1 MTAFNFAYNPMK
13 KILTALLFIFVF
25 APCVYAIEEE
35 IKLEENPDGDFVQ
48 SVTGQTKEEF
58 EQKLQADKDTFLSN
72 LKSAPQDVLKL
83 QIERTDVPS
92 QLLKKQLMM
101 KFDRGPLESF
111 HTWVAIQGNITTQM
125 NENSDTDTKYNMAL
139 INIIFDGKFRGG
151 KEGFRLMLDP
161 TPTHAHGFLQQ
172 LVQDAYIETNRIP
185 HHNVLLGNSRPGVGY
200 EGAQSPYT
208 LPFVA
213 RSQISR
219 NLANVRKFGLR
230 VRGDYSLVDYDFG
243 GYSSD
248 TFFREFFP
256 GFEFDGWVNVKP
268 LGKTDGKWGKVV
280 AGGGIVAG
288 KRHSLDYFMTGAALS
303 YEYKKF
309 WARAEYANS
318 DGSNGG
324 SGPTTNRA
332 EGFYATAAYHL
343 TKKIELLARFDEFNP
358 DKTKDRNN
366 QREYTAGVNYYL
378 KGQALKLIFNYVY
391 CENDAKPDSHKFIV
405 GTQIVL

>member
-1 MTAFNFAYNPMK
+1 MK
-13 KILTALLFIFVF
+13 KIFAILFFILISTNI
-25 APCVYAIEEE
+25 PSYSIEEVILPDE
-35 IKLEENPDGDFVQ
+35 NLEENFVEKI
-48 SVTGQTKEEF
+48 TGQTKEEF
-58 EQKLQADKDTFLSN
+58 DENIQKEKDTFLSN
-72 LKSAPQDVLKL
+72 MIKAPRDVFEL

-92 QLLKKQLMM
+92 QLLKKQLTM
-101 KFDRGPLESF
+101 KFEKGPLESL
-111 HTWVAIQGNITTQM
+111 HTWAAFQGDITSLIPQVG
-125 NENSDTDTKYNMAL
+125 DTDTKYHMAL

-161 TPTHAHGFLQQ
+161 TPTHARGFFQQ
-172 LVQDAYIETNRIP
+172 FIQDAYFETNRIP

-248 TFFREFFP
+248 TFFNEFFP
-256 GFEFDGWVNVKP
+256 GFEFDGWVNLKP

-280 AGGGIVAG
+280 AGGGMVSG
-288 KRHSLDYFMTGAALS
+288 RRHSLDYFMTGAALS
-303 YEYKKF
+303 YEYKRF
-309 WARAEYANS
+309 WTRAEWANS
-318 DGSNGG
+318 NGSNGG
-324 SGPTTNRA
+324 SGPSNKKA
-332 EGFYATAAYHL
+332 QGFYVTAAYKL
-343 TKKIELLARFDEFNP
+343 TKKLELLARYDEFDP
-358 DKTKDRNN
+358 DRTISHNN
-366 QREYTAGVNYYL
+366 LREYTAGINYYI
-378 KGQALKLIFNYVY
+378 KGQALKLILNYVY
-391 CENDAKPDSHKFIV
+391 CQNDLKDDSHKIIV

>member
-1 MTAFNFAYNPMK
+1 MK
-13 KILTALLFIFVF
+13 KILLSIIFLFIFIPQVF
-25 APCVYAIEEE
+25 AIEEE
-35 IKLEENPDGDFVQ
+35 IKLEKNPDGDFIENI
-48 SVTGQTKEEF
+48 TGQTKEEF
-58 EQKLQADKDTFLSN
+58 EQDIQKEKDTFLSN
-72 LKSAPQDVLKL
+72 LMSAPKDVWEL

-92 QLLKKQLMM
+92 QLLKKQLTMTFN
-101 KFDRGPLESF
+101 KGPLESF
-111 HTWVAIQGNITTQM
+111 HTWVALQGNITTQM
-125 NENSDTDTKYNMAL
+125 SENADTDTKFNMAL

-161 TPTHAHGFLQQ
+161 TPTHAHGFFQQ
-172 LVQDAYIETNRIP
+172 LVQDAYFETNRIP
-185 HHNVLLGNSRPGVGY
+185 HHNILIGNSRPGVGY

-248 TFFREFFP
+248 TFFQEFFP
-256 GFEFDGWVNVKP
+256 GLEFDGWVNIKP
-268 LGKTDGKWGKVV
+268 LGKTDGKWGKIV

-288 KRHSLDYFMTGAALS
+288 RRHSIDYFMTGAALS

-324 SGPTTNRA
+324 RGPTNKGG
-332 EGFYATAAYHL
+332 EWFYATVGYHL
-343 TKKIELLARFDEFNP
+343 TKKIERLARYDQFNP
-358 DKTKDRNN
+358 DKTKRDNN
-366 QREYTAGVNYYL
+366 QREYSAGVNYYL

-391 CENDAKPDSHKFIV
+391 CQNDAKPDSHKLIV

>member
-1 MTAFNFAYNPMK
+1 MPYFKVMK
-13 KILTALLFIFVF
+13 RILLSIIFLLFFIPQVF
-25 APCVYAIEEE
+25 AIEEE
-35 IKLEENPDGDFVQ
+35 IKLEENPDGDFIENI
-48 SVTGQTKEEF
+48 TGQTKKEF
-58 EQKLQADKDTFLSN
+58 EQDIQKEKDTFLSN
-72 LKSAPQDVLKL
+72 LMSAPKDVWEL

-92 QLLKKQLMM
+92 QLLKKQLTMT
-101 KFDRGPLESF
+101 FDKGPLESF
-111 HTWVAIQGNITTQM
+111 HTWVALQGNITTQM
-125 NENSDTDTKYNMAL
+125 SENADTDTKFNMAL

-161 TPTHAHGFLQQ
+161 TPTHAHGFFQQ
-172 LVQDAYIETNRIP
+172 LVQDAYFETNRIP
-185 HHNVLLGNSRPGVGY
+185 HHNILIGNSRPGVGY

-248 TFFREFFP
+248 TFFQEFFP
-256 GFEFDGWVNVKP
+256 GLEFDGWVNIKP
-268 LGKTDGKWGKVV
+268 LGKTDGKWGKIV

-288 KRHSLDYFMTGAALS
+288 RRHSIDYFMTGAALS

-324 SGPTTNRA
+324 SGPTNKGA
-332 EGFYATAAYHL
+332 EGFYATLGYHL
-343 TKKIELLARFDEFNP
+343 TKKIELLARYDQFNP
-358 DKTKDRNN
+358 DKTKRDNN
-366 QREYTAGVNYYL
+366 QREYSAGVNYYL

-391 CENDAKPDSHKFIV
+391 CQNDAKSDSHKLIV

>member
-1 MTAFNFAYNPMK
+1 MK
-13 KILTALLFIFVF
+13 RILLSIIFLLFFTPQVF
-25 APCVYAIEEE
+25 AVDEQIT
-35 IKLEENPDGDFVQ
+35 LEENPDGDFIQ
-48 SVTGQTKEEF
+48 NVTGKTKEEIDD
-58 EQKLQADKDTFLSN
+58 ELQKDKDSFLSN
-72 LKSAPQDVLKL
+72 MMKAPKEVVKL

-92 QLLKKQLMM
+92 QLLKDQLTM
-101 KFDRGPLESF
+101 KFDRGPLESL
-111 HTWVAIQGNITTQM
+111 HTWVALQGNITTQF
-125 NENSDTDTKYNMAL
+125 NENSDTDTKFNMAL
-139 INIIFDGKFRGG
+139 INIIFDGKFKGG

-161 TPTHAHGFLQQ
+161 TPTHAHGFFQQ
-172 LVQDAYIETNRIP
+172 LVQDAYFETNRIP
-185 HHNVLLGNSRPGVGY
+185 HHNILIGNSRPGVGY

-248 TFFREFFP
+248 TFFQEFFP
-256 GFEFDGWVNVKP
+256 GFEFDGWVNLKP
-268 LGKTDGKWGKVV
+268 LGKTDGKWGKIV

-288 KRHSLDYFMTGAALS
+288 KRHVYDYFMTGAALS

-324 SGPTTNRA
+324 SGPTNKGA
-332 EGFYATAAYHL
+332 EGFYVTAAYHL
-343 TKKIELLARFDEFNP
+343 TKKLELLARYDEFNP
-358 DKTKDRNN
+358 DKSKSHNSS
-366 QREYTAGVNYYL
+366 REYTAGINYYI
-378 KGQALKLIFNYVY
+378 KGQALKLILNYVY
-391 CENDAKPDSHKFIV
+391 CQNDTKDDSHKIIM

>member
-1 MTAFNFAYNPMK
+1 MRQG
-13 KILTALLFIFVF
+13 IL
-25 APCVYAIEEE
+25 
-35 IKLEENPDGDFVQ
+35 
-48 SVTGQTKEEF
+48 
-58 EQKLQADKDTFLSN
+58 
-72 LKSAPQDVLKL
+72 
-83 QIERTDVPS
+83 
-92 QLLKKQLMM
+92 
-101 KFDRGPLESF
+101 
-111 HTWVAIQGNITTQM
+111 
-125 NENSDTDTKYNMAL
+125 
-139 INIIFDGKFRGG
+139 
-151 KEGFRLMLDP
+151 
-161 TPTHAHGFLQQ
+161 
-172 LVQDAYIETNRIP
+172 
-185 HHNVLLGNSRPGVGY
+185 
-200 EGAQSPYT
+200 
-208 LPFVA
+208 
-213 RSQISR
+213 
-219 NLANVRKFGLR
+219 
-230 VRGDYSLVDYDFG
+230 
-243 GYSSD
+243 
-248 TFFREFFP
+248 P
-256 GFEFDGWVNVKP
+256 GFEFEGWVNVKP
-268 LGKTDGKWGKVV
+268 LGKKDGKWGKVV

-343 TKKIELLARFDEFNP
+343 TKKIELLALFDEFNP